1 MEIKRWK
8 KNSSHVAIV
17 LDRDEFSL
25 FRTALMK
32 SKKDHWPG
40 DGTCNGHSY
49 KVVNEICRMSFEE
62 WMESPDMV
70 SPGYGDSEKITVNL
84 NGHDY
89 TDFQDSLKIWKE
101 EWNKSENIVE
111 IAIAETIVNA
121 GWGRLM
127 EGEKVV
133 FEV

>member
-8 KNSSHVAIV
+8 KNSSHVVIV
-17 LDRDEFSL
+17 LDHDEFSL
-25 FRTALMK
+25 FRLALMK
-32 SKKDHWPG
+32 SKKEHWPG

-49 KVVNEICRMSFEE
+49 TVVNEICRITFEE

-70 SPGYGDSEKITVNL
+70 SPGEGDSEKISINL

-121 GWGRLM
+121 RWGRLM